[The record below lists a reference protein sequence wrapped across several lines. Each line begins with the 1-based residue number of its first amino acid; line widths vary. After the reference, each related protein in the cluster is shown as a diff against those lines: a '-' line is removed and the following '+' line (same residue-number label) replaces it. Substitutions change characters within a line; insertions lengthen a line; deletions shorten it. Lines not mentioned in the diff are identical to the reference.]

1 MAKQNALNKP
11 ILPELTVQHQQF
23 LSQVVDSINSLQGY
37 AGPTVLND
45 HLDLNGFQIKNVGA
59 PTSPN
64 DALTSAI
71 AEAKYSAP
79 VLAKQL
85 DVGGTSPLTSLTAV
99 YTQSFITRLVQGG
112 VGTITAVLAGM
123 GLTGGG
129 SSGSV
134 TLGLANT
141 AVTPGSYTNTNLT
154 VDAQGRVTA
163 AANGSA
169 GGAGY
174 VKGTVSIGPQGE
186 AGTYTASGTVT
197 GATVGSAVLVG
208 VVNSTEAGIFSN
220 LIGYVTA
227 PNTVSIQVTANAAFL
242 LVGLP
247 VVVFV

>member
-11 ILPELTVQHQQF
+11 VLPELTTQHQQF
-23 LSQVVDSINSLQGY
+23 ISQLVDTVNSLQGY
-37 AGPTVLND
+37 AGPTVLNN
-45 HLDLNGFQIKNVGA
+45 HLDLNGFQIKNVGS
-59 PTSPN
+59 PTAPN
-64 DALTSAI
+64 DALTSEI

-79 VLAKQL
+79 VLSKQL
-85 DVGGTSPLTSLTAV
+85 DVGGSSPIVSLSNV
-99 YTQSFITRLVQGG
+99 YTQTFITRLIQGG
-112 VGTITAVLAGM
+112 LGTITAVLAGI
-123 GLTGGG
+123 GLSGGG

-134 TLGLANT
+134 TLGLSNT

-154 VDAQGRVTA
+154 VNAQGQITA

-174 VKGTVSIGPQGE
+174 VKGTVVIGPQGG

-208 VVNSTEAGIFSN
+208 VVNSTEAGVFSN
-220 LIGYVTA
+220 LIGYVTSA
-227 PNTVSIQVTANAAFL
+227 NTVSIQVTANAAFL